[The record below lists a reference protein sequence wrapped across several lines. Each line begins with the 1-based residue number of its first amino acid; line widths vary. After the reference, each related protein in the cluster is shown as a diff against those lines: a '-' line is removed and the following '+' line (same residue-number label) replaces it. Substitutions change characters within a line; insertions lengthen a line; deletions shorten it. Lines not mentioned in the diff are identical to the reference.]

1 MSGFRIERVA
11 VKYSFR
17 WDVKHMSDELE
28 SAIVIFSD
36 LVGARPRHARL
47 RGNGLGACTASDD
60 LGKLL

>member
-1 MSGFRIERVA
+1 M
-11 VKYSFR
+11 
-17 WDVKHMSDELE
+17 
-28 SAIVIFSD
+28 IFFD